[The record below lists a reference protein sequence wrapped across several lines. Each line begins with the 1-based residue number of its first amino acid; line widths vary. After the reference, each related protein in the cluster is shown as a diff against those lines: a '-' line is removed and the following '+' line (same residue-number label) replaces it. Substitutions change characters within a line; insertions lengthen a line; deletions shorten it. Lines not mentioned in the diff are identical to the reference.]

1 MDLALQIVTSGL
13 LTGGIY
19 ALLAV
24 GLTLIFGVLRVVN
37 FAHGEFMMLGM
48 YGAYWMW
55 ALWDIDPYLS
65 VFVVV
70 PAIFALG
77 LLVDRL
83 IIRRTIGAPE
93 VTVVFAT
100 LGLSIFLQNAAL
112 TVWSAD
118 TRSVTT
124 GYTGTAFTLGEVR
137 ASVPLVVSF
146 GVALVL
152 ALALWAFLN
161 NTRFGK
167 AIQAVAQ
174 NRDAAALMGIN
185 VQRVYMMT
193 YAIAVAG
200 AGAMG
205 AIAAPV
211 FSVVPRVGLSFVI
224 TAFVIVV
231 LGGLGSVPGAV
242 IAALLIGVVQSV
254 VGFMIGAAWAEI
266 AYFAVFMAVL
276 VLRPQG
282 LFGRRGAEVYQGA

>member
-1 MDLALQIVTSGL
+1 VDLALQIIASGL

-48 YGAYWMW
+48 YGAFWMW

-65 VFVVV
+65 VFAVV
-70 PAIFALG
+70 PAIFGLG
-77 LLVDRL
+77 LLTDRL
-83 IIRRTIGAPE
+83 IIKRTIGAPE

-100 LGLSIFLQNAAL
+100 LGLSILLQNAAL
-112 TVWSAD
+112 TVFSAD

-124 GYTGTAFTLGEVR
+124 GYTGTALSFGEVR
-137 ASVPLVVSF
+137 VSIPMLISFVVAI
-146 GVALVL
+146 GL
-152 ALALWAFLN
+152 ALALWAFLSR
-161 NTRFGK
+161 TRFGK
-167 AIQAVAQ
+167 AIQATAQ

-211 FSVVPRVGLSFVI
+211 FSVYPRVGLSFVI

-231 LGGLGSVPGAV
+231 LGGLGSVLGAV
-242 IAALLIGVVQSV
+242 IAALLVGLVQSV
-254 VGFMIGAAWAEI
+254 VGFLVGAAWAEI
-266 AYFAVFMAVL
+266 AYFVLFIAVL

>member
-1 MDLALQIVTSGL
+1 MDLVLQIVTSGL

-48 YGAYWMW
+48 YGAFWMW
-55 ALWDIDPYLS
+55 ALWDLDPYVS
-65 VFVVV
+65 VFAVV
-70 PAIFALG
+70 PAVFALG
-77 LLVDRL
+77 LLTDRL
-83 IIRRTIGAPE
+83 IIRHTIGAPE

-100 LGLSIFLQNAAL
+100 LGLSIFLQNFAL

-124 GYTGTAFTLGEVR
+124 GYTGTAFSLGEVR

-146 GVALVL
+146 VVALGL
-152 ALALWAFLN
+152 ALALWALLTY
-161 NTRFGK
+161 TRFGK
-167 AIQAVAQ
+167 SIQAVAQ

-185 VQRVYMMT
+185 VGRVYMLT

-205 AIAAPV
+205 ALAMPV
-211 FSVVPRVGLSFVI
+211 FSAFPRVGLSFVI

-231 LGGLGSVPGAV
+231 LGGLGSVVGAV
-242 IAALLIGVVQSV
+242 VAALLIGVVQSV
-254 VGFMIGAAWAEI
+254 VGFLIGAAWAEI
-266 AYFAVFMAVL
+266 AYFLVFIAVL

-282 LFGRRGAEVYQGA
+282 LLGRRGAEVYQGA

>member
-1 MDLALQIVTSGL
+1 MDLALQIITSGL

-48 YGAYWMW
+48 YGAFWMW
-55 ALWDIDPYLS
+55 VWWDVDPYLS

-77 LLVDRL
+77 LVVDRL
-83 IIRRTIGAPE
+83 IIRRTIGGPE

-112 TVWSAD
+112 TAWSAD

-124 GYTGTAFTLGEVR
+124 AYTGTAFAVGPVR
-137 ASVPLVVSF
+137 ASIPLVVSF
-146 GVALVL
+146 IVAVAL
-152 ALALWAFLN
+152 AGALWLFLAK
-161 NTRFGK
+161 TRFGK

-174 NRDAAALMGIN
+174 NREAAALMGIN

-205 AIAAPV
+205 ALAAPV
-211 FSVVPRVGLSFVI
+211 FSTFPRVGLSFVI

-231 LGGLGSVPGAV
+231 LGGLGSVVGAV

-254 VGFMIGAAWAEI
+254 VGFLIGAAWAEI
-266 AYFAVFMAVL
+266 AYFLVFMAVL
-276 VLRPQG
+276 ALRPQG
-282 LFGRRGAEVYQGA
+282 LLGRRGAEVYQGA

>member
-55 ALWDIDPYLS
+55 ALWDVDPYLS
-65 VFVVV
+65 VFAVV

-124 GYTGTAFTLGEVR
+124 GYTGTAFSIGEVR

-146 GVALVL
+146 AVALLL
-152 ALALWAFLN
+152 AFALWAFLN

-231 LGGLGSVPGAV
+231 LGGLGSVVGAV
-242 IAALLIGVVQSV
+242 VAALLIGMVQSV

-266 AYFAVFMAVL
+266 AYFVVFMAVL
-276 VLRPQG
+276 ALRPQG
-282 LFGRRGAEVYQGA
+282 LLGRRGAEVYQGA